1 MALTRSPMRRTYRQT
16 GPSGDVVEV
25 VAERAHWSCEI
36 CGGGV
41 GDRRGEDWS
50 IHHRS
55 PRQMGG
61 SRLAWKNLPAN
72 LLLVC
77 GSATTGCHSVIE
89 SHRSGAVAAGWLILH
104 RADPQTVAVLLRR
117 ESWVYLDNSGTYRD
131 APPSFTPV
139 GADEEVG

>member
-1 MALTRSPMRRTYRQT
+1 MRRTYRQT

-25 VAERAHWSCEI
+25 VLERANWSCEI
-36 CGGGV
+36 AGCEI
-41 GDRRGEDWS
+41 GDRRGVDFS

-72 LLLVC
+72 LLVAC

-117 ESWVYLDNSGTYRD
+117 EVWVYLDNSGAVRS
-131 APPSFTPV
+131 APLPSLTPV

>member
-1 MALTRSPMRRTYRQT
+1 MLTRRSPRRTYRQT

-25 VAERAHWSCEI
+25 VLERAGYSCEI
-36 CGGGV
+36 CGGGI
-41 GDRRGEDWS
+41 GDRRGVDWS
-50 IHHRS
+50 LHHRS

-72 LLLVC
+72 LLVAC

-104 RADPQTVAVLLRR
+104 QALPEQVAVLLRR
-117 ESWVYLDNSGTYRD
+117 ESWVYLDNAGGIRD
-131 APPSFTPV
+131 APPAAAS
-139 GADEEVG
+139 

>member
-1 MALTRSPMRRTYRQT
+1 MIRSSIRRTYRQT

-25 VAERAHWSCEI
+25 VLERSGYSCEI
-36 CGGGV
+36 GGCEI
-41 GDRRGEDWS
+41 GDRRGIDFS
-50 IHHRS
+50 LHHRS

-72 LLLVC
+72 LLVAC

-104 RADPQTVAVLLRR
+104 NADPQNVAVLLRR
-117 ESWVYLDNSGTYRD
+117 EVWVYLDNVGGVRD
-131 APPSFTPV
+131 APPAVAS
-139 GADEEVG
+139 